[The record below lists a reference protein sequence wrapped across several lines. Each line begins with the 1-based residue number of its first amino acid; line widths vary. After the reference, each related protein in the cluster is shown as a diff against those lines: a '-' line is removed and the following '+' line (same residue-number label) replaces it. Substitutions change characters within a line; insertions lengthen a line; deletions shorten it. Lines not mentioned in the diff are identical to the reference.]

1 MPDSAIGAGSLGR
14 EIGPAKPKE
23 QGNRRAEAHLEQVS
37 ASSRG
42 VPRRGSPARP
52 VRCGCYKRG
61 MTPLAATD
69 PGFVHHR
76 LAGRHLCVLLDGRDD
91 PAEFERLVDTLFA
104 AGLGLLQIRD
114 KRLPAVAL
122 AGRVRTALALSR
134 QYGPDQPIVV
144 INDRA
149 DIAAAC
155 GADGVHLGDDDLPV
169 PLARRVIGAAG
180 LVGRTAHDIETIH
193 RAVADGADYV
203 GIGPCFPSK
212 TKAFARQATPEFL
225 TAAARATVPAFA
237 IGGVTLERVAALASL
252 GITRVAVASAVTD
265 AADPGAAVTAFLNRL
280 ARPEPSPDPRPA
292 AP

>member
-1 MPDSAIGAGSLGR
+1 MTTHA
-14 EIGPAKPKE
+14 
-23 QGNRRAEAHLEQVS
+23 VS
-37 ASSRG
+37 
-42 VPRRGSPARP
+42 
-52 VRCGCYKRG
+52 
-61 MTPLAATD
+61 D
-69 PGFVHHR
+69 PGLVHHR
-76 LAGRHLCVLLDGRDD
+76 LAGRHLCVLVDGRDD
-91 PAEFERLVDTLFA
+91 PAGFERLVDTLFA

-122 AGRVRTALALSR
+122 AGRVRTALALAR
-134 QYGPDQPIVV
+134 HYGPDEPIVIV
-144 INDRA
+144 NDRA

-180 LVGRTAHDIETIH
+180 LVGRTAHDIEAIH

-203 GIGPCFPSK
+203 GIGPCFPST
-212 TKAFARQATPEFL
+212 TKAFARQATTQFL
-225 TAAARATVPAFA
+225 AAAARATTIPAFA

-252 GITRVAVASAVTD
+252 GITRVAVASAVTA

-280 ARPEPSPDPRPA
+280 ARPDPDPSPAPRPA